1 MTMRKMRIAA
11 LACFCV
17 LGVMVPNGGADD
29 WDKKTVFTFNAPVE
43 IPGQVLSPGTYVFK
57 LLNTQADRHVVQVFD
72 KDETHLYGTFLTIP
86 DYRMKPPSKPL
97 VLFEERAAGSPQ
109 AIKAWF
115 YPGDNFGNEFVY
127 PKTRAVELA
136 NRNQQNVPSMPNN
149 LKSNTTTAPP
159 AQNSSQVSQMKE
171 APLKAE
177 KPSGEEVEVSEVYL
191 VAVPETAGEPA
202 EASSASSA
210 NAPKELPKTA
220 SSLPLFGLIGL
231 LSLAAGFALRV
242 RSGRLD

>member
-1 MTMRKMRIAA
+1 MRRTQLTQLMA
-11 LACFCV
+11 LACFCL
-17 LGVMVPNGGADD
+17 LGAMVPSAGADE
-29 WDKKTVFTFNAPVE
+29 WDKKTVFTFSAPVE
-43 IPGQVLSPGTYVFK
+43 IPGQALSPGTYVFK

-97 VLFEERAAGSPQ
+97 VLFEERPAGAPQ

-149 LKSNTTTAPP
+149 LKSNTTTAPR
-159 AQNSSQVSQMKE
+159 AQNSSQVSEMKA

-177 KPSGEEVEVSEVYL
+177 KPSGEEVEVTEVFL
-191 VAVPETAGEPA
+191 VAIPETAETPT
-202 EASSASSA
+202 ETASAHP
-210 NAPKELPKTA
+210 NAQKQLPKTA
-220 SSLPLFGLIGL
+220 SQLPLLGVIGL
-231 LSLAAGFALRV
+231 SLLAAGCALRV
-242 RSGRLD
+242 RSARVR